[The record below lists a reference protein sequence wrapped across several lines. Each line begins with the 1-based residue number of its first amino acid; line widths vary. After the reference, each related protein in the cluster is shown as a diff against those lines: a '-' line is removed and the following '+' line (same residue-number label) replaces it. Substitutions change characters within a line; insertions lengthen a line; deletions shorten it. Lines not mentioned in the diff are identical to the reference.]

1 MRITKKEYEEF
12 LNEVGESLS
21 EENFIIGGEMRR
33 MKYGSALRKYDP
45 TAFEVGFNDYYRRKT
60 YAEYIKSKRK

>member
-21 EENFIIGGEMRR
+21 KENFIIGGKMRR
-33 MKYGSALRKYDP
+33 MKYGTALRKYDP
-45 TAFEVGFNDYYRRKT
+45 TAFNVGLNDYVCRIHK
-60 YAEYIKSKRK
+60 IKKKMNET